1 MDAYQEIVPTYV
13 VKVSQP
19 NRLHNQTECHES
31 VISPSCLTG
40 DDPATSVGIDATQTA
55 TAGNFPDYRVKLSLL
70 TAYLLE
76 ATKRDFT
83 PLTLDSRKVD
93 DDVRADRPKLWRLYQ
108 IRCAAKLW
116 LPLLRSAQPDDP
128 RVIKAAAEAAEL
140 LAEVMKP
147 L

>member
-1 MDAYQEIVPTYV
+1 MDVYQEIVSLYNFTP
-13 VKVSQP
+13 SQP

-40 DDPATSVGIDATQTA
+40 GDPAISVGIDATQTA

-93 DDVRADRPKLWRLYQ
+93 DDVRAARPKLWRLWQ
-108 IRCAAKLW
+108 IRCAAKQW
-116 LPLLRSAQPDDP
+116 LPLLRSSQPNDP
-128 RVIKAAAEAAEL
+128 RVIKAASDAAEL
-140 LAEVMKP
+140 LAEIMKK
-147 L
+147 